1 MGKHDRLTGTE
12 RVARRRAAL
21 EAMGLR
27 PKQFWVPDL
36 HDETVRAEIADACR
50 QIVASPGYADDL
62 AFIEAVRYWPPDD
75 PA

>member
-1 MGKHDRLTGTE
+1 MGKHDRLTGAE

-36 HDETVRAEIADACR
+36 RDPAVIAELRAEAR
-50 QIVASPGYADDL
+50 SIVSSPGYESDL
-62 AFIEAVRYWPPDD
+62 AFVEAVRHMPFDD
-75 PA
+75 D